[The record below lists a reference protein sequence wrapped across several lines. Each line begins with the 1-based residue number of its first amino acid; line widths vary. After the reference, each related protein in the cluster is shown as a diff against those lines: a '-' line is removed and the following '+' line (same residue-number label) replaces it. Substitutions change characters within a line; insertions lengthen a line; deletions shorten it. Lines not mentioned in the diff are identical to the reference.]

1 MRCFNTS
8 SYNNEVIDQII
19 SQGLEVT
26 NSCNK
31 EGANIIA
38 CTIHY
43 FSDPLTDIHDH
54 PWDIIIIDEASMVT
68 LDYVLLALIKG
79 RMNNSRCRFLIAGDP
94 LQLPAITNLDPF
106 ILEKA
111 DLDEF
116 NFFSFI
122 GLKEFSDDVS
132 KLCEPVRNK
141 IKITLLRKQ
150 YRSVKS
156 LALLTGKFAY
166 NDQIE
171 P

>member
-1 MRCFNTS
+1 
-8 SYNNEVIDQII
+8 
-19 SQGLEVT
+19 
-26 NSCNK
+26 
-31 EGANIIA
+31 
-38 CTIHY
+38 
-43 FSDPLTDIHDH
+43 
-54 PWDIIIIDEASMVT
+54 MVT

-79 RMNNSRCRFLIAGDP
+79 RENNSKCRFLIAGDP
-94 LQLPAITNLDPF
+94 LQLPAIINLDPF

-122 GLKEFSDDVS
+122 GLKEFSDNVS
-132 KLCEPVRNK
+132 KLCEPVRDK
-141 IKITLLRKQ
+141 IKITLLHYYTITLLRKQ

-156 LALLTGKFAY
+156 LALLTGRFAY